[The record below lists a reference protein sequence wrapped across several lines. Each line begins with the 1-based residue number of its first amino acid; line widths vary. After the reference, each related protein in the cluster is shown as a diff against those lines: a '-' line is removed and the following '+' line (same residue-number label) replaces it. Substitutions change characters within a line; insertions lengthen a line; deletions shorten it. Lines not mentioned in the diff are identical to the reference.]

1 MYDFTFRLNLLFLN
15 KDKKKRGIHNAQF
28 LAEMNYPISNK
39 PVTRLALL
47 ITDRLW
53 TDRLKTF

>member
-47 ITDRLW
+47 ITDRL
-53 TDRLKTF
+53 KTF